1 MPSMVSSKPEII
13 QTTGQAGA
21 SLKEGKT
28 QKPAAIQTSP
38 SQLHQQ
44 GEPRRGETLF
54 SSVRPGLSDGD
65 FLQVQTSGEKD
76 PLAGIALLL

>member
-1 MPSMVSSKPEII
+1 MVSSKPERI

-21 SLKEGKT
+21 SLKECKT
-28 QKPAAIQTSP
+28 QKKPAALQTSP

-44 GEPRRGETLF
+44 GESRRGETLL
-54 SSVRPGLSDGD
+54 SAVRPGLSDGD